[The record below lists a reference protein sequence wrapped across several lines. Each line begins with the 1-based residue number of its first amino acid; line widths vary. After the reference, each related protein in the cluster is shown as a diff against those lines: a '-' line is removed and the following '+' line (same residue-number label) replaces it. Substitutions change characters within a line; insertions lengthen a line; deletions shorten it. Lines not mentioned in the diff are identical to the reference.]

1 MRRPRPLGRRRTIGG
16 LVATLLISGG
26 LATGPAPAA
35 ATAAATDPATPAT
48 DPAATGTV
56 SVLTYNVAGL
66 PAWLSS
72 GNPAVNTRPIGQRI
86 GAYDVVHVQEDF
98 NYHADLYAAND
109 HPHRT
114 PTSGGVPFGDGLNTL
129 SHYPYSDLTRVR
141 WNTCNGTDCL
151 TPKGFTRTRIRL
163 AEGVH
168 VDFYNAHPNAGST
181 DADLAARR
189 ANISQLT
196 AYILANSAG
205 NAVVVAGDTNTRWTR
220 SGDNIRDLVSAAGLT
235 DAWVQ
240 AERDGVP
247 PAAGSPALVCDPAL
261 VTAAC
266 EVVDKIL
273 YRGNRLIDLD
283 LVSYANDNAAF
294 LDSAGRPLSDHYPIA
309 ATLRWTL
316 AGDLRMSDDWGGPH
330 GTPFTDVDQ
339 VRPGGQVGRIAVRGG
354 ARLDQVSLTLSDG
367 PTLTHGGAGGNLVG
381 LDLAPG
387 EYLTQATLTR
397 GQRDG
402 RTRVFSARFVTNLGR
417 VLAAGTPTSDTV
429 TYVAPAGWQIGGFHG
444 RAGSEVDRLGMIWTP
459 APASP

>member
-1 MRRPRPLGRRRTIGG
+1 MRKPASATGTWLPVG
-16 LVATLLISGG
+16 LVATLAITVG
-26 LATGPAPAA
+26 LVAGPGARPAA
-35 ATAAATDPATPAT
+35 ASATS
-48 DPAATGTV
+48 GTV

-72 GNPAVNTRPIGQRI
+72 GNPAVNTRPIGQRV
-86 GAYDVVHVQEDF
+86 GGYDVVHVQEDF
-98 NYHADLYAAND
+98 NYHADLYAANS

-129 SHYPYSDLTRVR
+129 SYHPYSDLTRVR

-163 AEGVH
+163 ADGVH

-196 AYILANSAG
+196 AYVLANSAG

-220 SGDNIRDLVSAAGLT
+220 AGDNIRDLASAAGLT

-240 AERDGVP
+240 GQRDGVP
-247 PAAGSPALVCDPAL
+247 PAAGSPALVCDPAQ
-261 VTAAC
+261 VTDAC

-283 LVSYANDNAAF
+283 LLRYANDNADF
-294 LDSAGRPLSDHYPIA
+294 LDAAGAPLSDHYPIT
-309 ATLRWTL
+309 ATLRWSL
-316 AGDLRMSDDWGGPH
+316 ADDLRMSDDWGGPH

-339 VRPGGQVGRIAVRGG
+339 VRPGAQVSRLTVRGG
-354 ARLDQVSLTLSDG
+354 ARLDQVSLAVADG
-367 PTLTHGGAGGNLVG
+367 PVLSHGGTGGSPAS
-381 LDLAPG
+381 LDLTAG
-387 EYLTQATLTR
+387 ERLTQVTLTR

-402 RTRVFSARFVTNLGR
+402 RTRVFSARFVTSRGR
-417 VLAAGTPTSDTV
+417 VLAAGTPTADAV
-429 TYVAPAGWQIGGFHG
+429 TFTAPAGWQIGGFHG
-444 RAGSEVDRLGMIWTP
+444 RGGAELDRLGVIYTP
-459 APASP
+459 AP